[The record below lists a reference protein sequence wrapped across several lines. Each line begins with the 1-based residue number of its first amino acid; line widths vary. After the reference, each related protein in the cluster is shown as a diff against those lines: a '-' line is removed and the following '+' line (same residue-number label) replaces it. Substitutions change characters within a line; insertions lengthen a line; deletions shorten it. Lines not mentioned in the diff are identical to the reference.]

1 MAVVS
6 KRSRSDDPVSID
18 GLDEAVLRG
27 MYRAMLLT
35 RSVEERGHSLYRQG
49 RIPGSFYTGRGNEAA
64 AVGVAWAM
72 AAQDVGCPTQRDLGV
87 HIVRG
92 MAPWRILA
100 QYLGRS
106 DGPTQGRDGNV
117 HLGDAGLGTLTMV
130 SHLPAML
137 PVAVGCALAFRVRNE
152 PRVALGWFGDGGSAR
167 GDAHEAM
174 NFAGV
179 RRLPMVFVIDN
190 NQFAYSTPTNLEFAV
205 PHLADRAQG
214 YGFEGVVVDGTDVL
228 AVYREARRAIEKA
241 RTGGGPTLLEC
252 VSLRMEGHAVHDDAF
267 YVPREMHE
275 TWLRSDPIERF
286 HGWLREHLDDFTE
299 ERDEE
304 IKVDVKRTLNEAM
317 KRAEASPLPEPAEAL
332 DGVWAEP
339 EELDTPHH
347 K

>member
-35 RSVEERGHSLYRQG
+35 RSLEERGQSLYRQG

-64 AVGVAWAM
+64 AVGVAFAM
-72 AAQDVGCPTQRDLGV
+72 GPDDVGAPTQRDLGV
-87 HIVRG
+87 HVVRG
-92 MAPWRILA
+92 LEPWRILA

-106 DGPTQGRDGNV
+106 DGPTRGRDGNV
-117 HLGDAGLGTLTMV
+117 HLGDVGLGTLTMV

-174 NFAGV
+174 NLAGV
-179 RRLPMVFVIDN
+179 RRLPVVFVIDN
-190 NQFAYSTPTNLEFAV
+190 NQFAYSTPTHLEFAIE
-205 PHLADRAQG
+205 HLADRAQA

-252 VSLRMEGHAVHDDAF
+252 VTLRMEGHAVHDDHF
-267 YVPREMHE
+267 YVPKELFEQWAAR
-275 TWLRSDPIERF
+275 DPIERF
-286 HGWLREHLDDFTE
+286 RNWLRENAELGD
-299 ERDEE
+299 DEE
-304 IKVDVKRTLNEAM
+304 DEISGGVKKVLNDAIA
-317 KRAEASPLPEPAEAL
+317 RADESPLPDPRT
-332 DGVWAEP
+332 V
-339 EELDTPHH
+339 
-347 K
+347 